1 MKWNTTIY
9 TSNDFG
15 VMTFWFTAGIQGE
28 YLTVDFP
35 EQTNWTGV
43 ASEMDLINSDVS
55 GNLKEIRTLLNK
67 FLQKTN
73 AIKADG

>member
-1 MKWNTTIY
+1 MKHNHLHIKW
-9 TSNDFG
+9 FG

-35 EQTNWTGV
+35 EQTDWTGV